1 MVFGQYGGFV
11 HLYLVN
17 IAVLIFTHVVNSILE
32 TTGESWFSYPGPY
45 EWTTYASRFGY
56 PFSCLIG
63 YTIMLPHVFVR
74 SAYSGDDLRTQRKVM
89 WITPLLQALVWSLTF
104 LIGAVGIAALPGM
117 DSSVTEM
124 IIPYIVENII
134 NPVNGGLA
142 TVLMILFFIGAAR
155 RRHLH
160 GRLLPAR
167 WRLRCL

>member
-1 MVFGQYGGFV
+1 
-11 HLYLVN
+11 
-17 IAVLIFTHVVNSILE
+17 
-32 TTGESWFSYPGPY
+32 
-45 EWTTYASRFGY
+45 
-56 PFSCLIG
+56 
-63 YTIMLPHVFVR
+63 MLPHVFVR

-142 TVLMILFFIGAAR
+142 TVLMILFFIGAASPRPTPSCSLAPPLSLTTLSSLSSAAISTR
-155 RRHLH
+155 RKR
-160 GRLLPAR
+160 RPSAVS
-167 WRLRCL
+167 